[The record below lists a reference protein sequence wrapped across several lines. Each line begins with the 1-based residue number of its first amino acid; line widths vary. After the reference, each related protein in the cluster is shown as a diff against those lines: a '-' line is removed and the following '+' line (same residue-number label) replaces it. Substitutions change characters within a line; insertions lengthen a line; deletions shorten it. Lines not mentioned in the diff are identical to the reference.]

1 MRDYDDPPAR
11 HLWKFAT
18 LRSLRHRNFRLLLYG
33 AFVSAA
39 GDFMQNIAQ
48 SWLVWELTRSPVLL
62 GVVGFFDTV
71 PRLMFGAFGGAI
83 ADRVDRR
90 RLLMLTQALG
100 MVQAFVYWFLVYFQV
115 IAFWHIAVLAF
126 FLGAVNTVNQ
136 LARQSLVNSLVPNED
151 LMNAIALQSSVFNLS
166 KIVGPSSSGILIAL
180 AGVSGCFFLNALSF
194 LALIGMLVIMELPPW
209 EKPENKQ
216 GLLREIR
223 EGLQYLNSNR
233 RLFWIIALSYVIAL
247 VGAPYQRFLP
257 MFATN
262 ILHIGPT
269 GFGAL
274 VAAPG
279 VGATLSALTL
289 ASLGARRP
297 GLLWICSCALG
308 FGLVLGLFAFSHS
321 FAFSLAMLTL
331 TGFFFIAFR
340 ASSNTAIQADTPRH
354 LLGRVLSLFFMD
366 RGLWSLGGLLIGSS
380 AAVIGIDRT
389 LAICAILCALAAA
402 GLIIVSGRPAGPAL
416 ALRLRR
422 FRNPASVESAERN
435 RPR

>member
-1 MRDYDDPPAR
+1 MREYDNPPR
-11 HLWKFAT
+11 RRFWNIGT
-18 LRSLRHRNFRLLLYG
+18 LRSMRHRNFRLLLYG

-48 SWLVWELTRSPVLL
+48 SWLVWQLTRSPVLL

-83 ADRVDRR
+83 ADRMDRR

-100 MVQAFVYWFLVYFQV
+100 MVQAFIYWFLVYFQF

-136 LARQSLVNSLVPNED
+136 LARQSLVNSLVPPEE
-151 LMNAIALQSSVFNLS
+151 LMNAIGLQSSVFNLS
-166 KIVGPSSSGILIAL
+166 KIVGPSAGGILIAL

-194 LALIGMLVIMELPPW
+194 LGLIGMLVMMELPPW
-209 EKPENKQ
+209 EKPENKH
-216 GLLREIR
+216 GLLNEIR
-223 EGLQYLNSNR
+223 EGFQYLNSNR

-257 MFATN
+257 MVATN

-279 VGATLSALTL
+279 VGATFAALTL
-289 ASLGARRP
+289 ASLRGTRP
-297 GLLWICSCALG
+297 SLLMICSCALA
-308 FGLVLGLFAFSHS
+308 FGIVLGLFAFSHS
-321 FAFSLAMLTL
+321 FAFSLFMLAL

-340 ASSNTAIQADTPRH
+340 ASSNTAIQSDTPRH

-366 RGLWSLGGLLIGSS
+366 RGLWSLGGIMIGSS
-380 AAVIGIDRT
+380 AAVIGIDHT
-389 LAICAILCALAAA
+389 LAVCALLCALAAA
-402 GLIIVSGRPAGPAL
+402 GLLFVTGRPAGA
-416 ALRLRR
+416 RL
-422 FRNPASVESAERN
+422 
-435 RPR
+435 